1 MLALLLSV
9 YLNSMVVLSVSNVN
23 KSFGA
28 EELLSSVTF
37 SVNDT
42 DRMAIV
48 GANGTGK
55 TTLLKMIIGQESVTP
70 SLSDGTKGA
79 IFFAKGIKFG
89 YLSQDVIESLDN
101 TLKEEALLVFKD
113 LIKMEKD
120 LETLT
125 IRYAEDPSNDLLAK
139 QYGKMQSDFEAK
151 GGYDYHYKVNMMLSK
166 FGFSDE
172 VIDRP
177 IRTFSGGERTK
188 MAFVKLLLLEP
199 EILILDEPTNHL
211 DVSTIDWLENYL
223 KTYHGAI
230 LFVSH
235 DRYFINEIATKV
247 AELEQNNITIYK
259 GNFDSYIAQKKERY
273 EVMLKEWTLQ
283 QKEIDKLKRFIE
295 FYKPKPRFVS
305 RAKDREKKLQHMK
318 VINKP
323 TSGDKQIKFSFKGD
337 VRDDRKIIYFENT
350 KIGFDTTL
358 IEPFS
363 FYLFGNDKLAIM
375 GDNGTGKTTLLRT
388 IIENKALLDGH
399 IRRLMPLNIGY
410 IQQNDF
416 DFQENQQLIEY
427 FMEEFPLM
435 GEKNIRNHLG
445 KFAFTNDDVFKEV
458 SVLSG
463 GEKMRALLAKIVL
476 KNYDVLLLD
485 EPTNHLDLLTREAL
499 IKAMQDYEGAIIFV
513 SHDRYFIDTVANK
526 ILYISNAM
534 PYYHEGNYQ
543 SFKEAEKAILE
554 HGTVIKEKKTKT
566 ERVKKV
572 KKPTEADLLKIEKEL
587 AIIKEEEFKEE
598 NYMDSSKMKA
608 LEERKKILEEEY
620 DLLFE
625 QIYAEE

>member
-1 MLALLLSV
+1 
-9 YLNSMVVLSVSNVN
+9 MVVLTVSNVN

-28 EELLSSVTF
+28 EELFSSVTF
-37 SVNDT
+37 SVNDN

-55 TTLLKMIIGQESVTP
+55 STLLKMIIGKESITP
-70 SLSDGTKGA
+70 SFADGTKGA
-79 IFFAKGIKFG
+79 IFFSKGIKFG

-101 TLKEEALLVFKD
+101 TLKEEALLVYKD
-113 LIKMEKD
+113 LIQMEKD
-120 LETLT
+120 LEVLT
-125 IRYAEDPSNDLLAK
+125 NRYAEDPTNELLAK
-139 QYGKMQSDFEAK
+139 QYGRMQSEFESR
-151 GGYDYHYKVNMMLSK
+151 GGYDYHYKVDMMLSK

-172 VIDRP
+172 VVNRP
-177 IRTFSGGERTK
+177 IKTFSGGERTK

-211 DVSTIDWLENYL
+211 DVSTIDWLETYL
-223 KTYHGAI
+223 KSYHGAI

-235 DRYFINEIATKV
+235 DRYFINGIATKV

-259 GNFDSYIAQKKERY
+259 GNFDSYIAQKKEHY

-318 VINKP
+318 KINKP
-323 TSGDKQIKFSFKGD
+323 IEGDKQIKFSFKGD

-388 IIENKALLDGH
+388 IIENKALLSGH
-399 IRRLMPLNIGY
+399 IRKLMPLNIGY

-416 DFQENQQLIEY
+416 DFKDSQSLIEH

-445 KFAFTNDDVFKEV
+445 KFAFTNDDVFKNV

-463 GEKMRALLAKIVL
+463 GEKMRVILAKIVL

-526 ILYISNAM
+526 ILYISKTK

-543 SFKEAEKAILE
+543 SFKEAEKSILE
-554 HGTVIKEKKTKT
+554 HTEVIKEKKTKT
-566 ERVKKV
+566 EKTKKV
-572 KKPTEADLLKIEKEL
+572 KKPTESDLLKIEEEL
-587 AIIKEEEFKEE
+587 AFIKEEEFKEE
-598 NYMDSSKMKA
+598 NYMDSNKMKT
-608 LEERKKILEEEY
+608 LEEKRKLLEEKY
-620 DLLFE
+620 NLLFE
-625 QIYAEE
+625 EIYAEE

>member
-1 MLALLLSV
+1 
-9 YLNSMVVLSVSNVN
+9 MVVLTVSNVN

-28 EELLSSVTF
+28 EELFSSVTF
-37 SVNDT
+37 SVNDN

-55 TTLLKMIIGQESVTP
+55 STLLKMIIGKESITP
-70 SLSDGTKGA
+70 SFADGTKGA
-79 IFFAKGIKFG
+79 IFFAKGIKYG

-101 TLKEEALLVFKD
+101 TLKEEALLVYKD
-113 LIKMEKD
+113 LIQMEKD
-120 LETLT
+120 LEVLT
-125 IRYAEDPSNDLLAK
+125 NRYAEDPTNELLAK
-139 QYGKMQSDFEAK
+139 QYGRMQSEFESK
-151 GGYDYHYKVNMMLSK
+151 GGYDYHYKVDMMLSK
-166 FGFSDE
+166 FGFSED
-172 VIDRP
+172 VVNRP
-177 IRTFSGGERTK
+177 IKTFSGGERTK

-211 DVSTIDWLENYL
+211 DVSTIDWLETYL
-223 KTYHGAI
+223 KSYHGAI

-235 DRYFINEIATKV
+235 DRYFINGIATKV
-247 AELEQNNITIYK
+247 AELEQNSITVYK
-259 GNFDSYIAQKKERY
+259 GNFDSYVTQKKERY

-323 TSGDKQIKFSFKGD
+323 NEGDKQIKFSFKGD

-399 IRRLMPLNIGY
+399 IRKLMPLNIGY

-416 DFQENQQLIEY
+416 DFKDNQQLIEY

-445 KFAFTNDDVFKEV
+445 KFAFTNDDVFKNV

-463 GEKMRALLAKIVL
+463 GEKMRVILAKIVL

-526 ILYISNAM
+526 ILYISKTK

-543 SFKEAEKAILE
+543 SFKEAEKSILE
-554 HGTVIKEKKTKT
+554 HTEVIKEKKTKT
-566 ERVKKV
+566 EKTKKV
-572 KKPTEADLLKIEKEL
+572 KKPTESDLLKIEEEL
-587 AIIKEEEFKEE
+587 AFIKEEEFKEE
-598 NYMDSSKMKA
+598 NYMDSNKMKV
-608 LEERKKILEEEY
+608 LEEKRKLLEEKY
-620 DLLFE
+620 NLLFE
-625 QIYAEE
+625 EMYAEE

>member
-1 MLALLLSV
+1 MPSV

-28 EELLSSVTF
+28 EELFSSVTF

-55 TTLLKMIIGQESVTP
+55 TTLLKMIIGQENITP

-120 LETLT
+120 LEALT
-125 IRYAEDPSNDLLAK
+125 IRYAEDPSNDSLAK

-166 FGFSDE
+166 FGFSDD

-235 DRYFINEIATKV
+235 DRYFINGIATKV

-318 VINKP
+318 IINKP
-323 TSGDKQIKFSFKGD
+323 TSVDKQIKFSFKGD

-526 ILYISNAM
+526 ILYISNTK

-543 SFKEAEKAILE
+543 SFKEAEKTIIE
-554 HGTVIKEKKTKT
+554 HGEVIKEKKTKT
-566 ERVKKV
+566 EKAKKV